1 MLLPPLFTDR
11 GSNYAGL
18 MTDVVKR
25 ATALLSSPRFIWSI
39 IALGIT
45 LRVVRFAANRS
56 LWGDE
61 GALALNIVNKP
72 LPDLFGRLDF
82 LQGAPAG
89 YLAAQEMTT
98 ALLGDTEPALRL
110 VALLSGIAA
119 LVVFAFAA
127 RRLVDAPAAGLAI
140 VLFALSEP
148 LVYYSS
154 EVKQYATD
162 TAVATILL
170 LGAVAVDWR
179 RWRPA
184 ALALVTAAGSVLIW
198 FSHPSL
204 IMLPSL
210 IVALLVA
217 RYLEGDTQS
226 LRRIAA
232 SATVMSVS
240 GAMAYLVSRRNTS
253 AVAEAALGPGGG
265 ADGITSPLSNLWDA
279 VADPVG
285 IAYSATGLAFAIAFL
300 GMLAL
305 LRRSLEAA
313 LVVVGPIAATLVA
326 AGLDLYPFSGRFVLF
341 LVPSAALLVGA
352 GLWAL
357 FHVAADR
364 RHVFAAVSAG
374 LILGYPSATA
384 VKNLVSPPGHEEV
397 KTVLRHIESKWQAG
411 DSLYLWFQSQY
422 PFRYYAECRECDVL
436 GPEGPASVVWPPE
449 PQALSSHYALETHS
463 PRLYVS
469 GELKRLDEYARD
481 LEPLSGKRRVWLLF
495 SSSWND
501 DFVRY
506 VLDCRGVRLDER
518 RAERAVAYLYD
529 LATPS
534 RHPGSCA

>member
-1 MLLPPLFTDR
+1 
-11 GSNYAGL
+11 

-25 ATALLSSPRFIWSI
+25 TTALLGSPRFIWSI
-39 IALGIT
+39 VAFGIT

-72 LPDLFGRLDF
+72 LPELFGQLDF

-89 YLAAQEMTT
+89 YLAAQKLIT

-110 VALLSGIAA
+110 LALLSGIAA
-119 LVVFAFAA
+119 LVLFAFAA
-127 RRLVDAPAAGLAI
+127 RRLVSPPAAGLAI
-140 VLFALSEP
+140 VLFALTEP

-162 TAVATILL
+162 TAVATTFL
-170 LGAVAVDWR
+170 LGAAAVDWR

-184 ALALVTAAGSVLIW
+184 TLALVTVAGSVLIW

-204 IMLPSL
+204 ILLPSL

-217 RYLEGDTQS
+217 RHIEGDTHS
-226 LRRIAA
+226 VRRIAA
-232 SATVMSVS
+232 SAVVMSVS

-253 AVAEAALGPGGG
+253 AVGEAALGPGGG
-265 ADGITSPLSNLWDA
+265 TDGITSPLSNVWDA

-285 IAYSATGLAFAIAFL
+285 IAYSVTGLAVAVAFL
-300 GMLAL
+300 GFLAL
-305 LRRSLEAA
+305 VRRSLEAA
-313 LVVVGPIAATLVA
+313 LLVVTPVAATVIAAVLN
-326 AGLDLYPFSGRFVLF
+326 LYPFSGRFVLF

-352 GLWAL
+352 GLWEL
-357 FHVAADR
+357 FQLAADR

-374 LILGYPSATA
+374 LVLGYPSVTA
-384 VKNLVSPPGHEEV
+384 LKNLVSPPGHEEV
-397 KTVLRHIESKWQAG
+397 KTVLRHIESEWQPG
-411 DSLYLWFQSQY
+411 DALYVWFQSQY
-422 PFRYYAECRECDVL
+422 PFRYYAECGNCDVL
-436 GPEGPASVVWPPE
+436 GPEGPASAVWPRE
-449 PQALSSHYALETHS
+449 PRNLSKNYALETHP

-469 GELKRLDEYARD
+469 GQPKRLDEYVRE

-534 RHPGSCA
+534 RRPGSCA